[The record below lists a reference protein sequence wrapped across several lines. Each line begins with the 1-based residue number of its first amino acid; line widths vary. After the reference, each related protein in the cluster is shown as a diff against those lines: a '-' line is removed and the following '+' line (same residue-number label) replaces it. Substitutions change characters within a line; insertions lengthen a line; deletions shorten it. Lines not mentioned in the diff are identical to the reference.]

1 MNLIYQIYQKL
12 FSVFNKKKS
21 VEENNQN
28 TEEPKYLGGIFFKI
42 TEDLEIDIGCVLPDV
57 QGLSTD
63 EISNISEKYAEL
75 LIMINSGIFRSQ
87 MFDMIKNKTKL
98 IEEEDIKERLFI
110 DNLLSFDKILTHEL
124 NKAAKNNKPLIRPV
138 SVFKNS

>member
-1 MNLIYQIYQKL
+1 MNLIYRIYQKL
-12 FSVFNKKKS
+12 FSVFNNQKL
-21 VEENNQN
+21 VDQN

-63 EISNISEKYAEL
+63 DISNISEKYAEL

-98 IEEEDIKERLFI
+98 IEEEDDIKERLFI

-124 NKAAKNNKPLIRPV
+124 NKATKNNKPLIRPV

>member
-12 FSVFNKKKS
+12 FNVFNKKRSSEQKD
-21 VEENNQN
+21 QD
-28 TEEPKYLGGIFFKI
+28 TEEPKYLGGVFLKI

-75 LIMINSGIFRSQ
+75 LIMINSGIFRNQ
-87 MFDMIKNKTKL
+87 MFDMIKNKTKT
-98 IEEEDIKERLFI
+98 IEDDDIKEQLFI
-110 DNLLSFDKILTHEL
+110 DNLLFFDKILTQEL
-124 NKAAKNNKPLIRPV
+124 NKATKNNKPLIRPV

>member
-12 FSVFNKKKS
+12 FSVFNDKK
-21 VEENNQN
+21 VIDQN
-28 TEEPKYLGGIFFKI
+28 TEEPKYLGGMFFKI

-75 LIMINSGIFRSQ
+75 LIMINGGIFRNQ
-87 MFDMIKNKTKL
+87 MLDMIKNKTNL
-98 IEEEDIKERLFI
+98 IEEDNIKEQLFI
-110 DNLLSFDKILTHEL
+110 NNLLSFDKILTHEL
-124 NKAAKNNKPLIRPV
+124 NKVTKNNKPLIRPV

>member
-12 FSVFNKKKS
+12 FGVFHNKKN
-21 VEENNQN
+21 VEQTDQI

-42 TEDLEIDIGCVLPDV
+42 TEDLEIDIGCVLPDT

-87 MFDMIKNKTKL
+87 IFDMIKNKTKL
-98 IEEEDIKERLFI
+98 IEEDNIAERLFI

-124 NKAAKNNKPLIRPV
+124 NRVIKNNKPLIRPV